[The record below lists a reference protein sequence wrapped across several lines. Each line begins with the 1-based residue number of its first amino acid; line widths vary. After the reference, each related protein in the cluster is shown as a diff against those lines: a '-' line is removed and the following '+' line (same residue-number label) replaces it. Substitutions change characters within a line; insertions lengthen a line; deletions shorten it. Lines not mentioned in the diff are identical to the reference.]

1 MRQNFDGLCCLL
13 QSHARSLWTLKFNL
27 SLSLQQRAS
36 ARGQTPPA
44 TADSNRELARQA
56 AEHMKRR
63 LAQQGLHQLAGE
75 PRCPIEQVQ
84 GARHVQSWHVKQRLQ
99 QPGCTS

>member
-1 MRQNFDGLCCLL
+1 MQDLEKISRNLQSKRQVARFHGWCCLL
-13 QSHARSLWTLKFNL
+13 Q
-27 SLSLQQRAS
+27 QRGS

-75 PRCPIEQVQ
+75 QLGP
-84 GARHVQSWHVKQRLQ
+84 
-99 QPGCTS
+99 T